1 MKYFYFC
8 CVSNSSQSPRWLLS
22 VGRIEEAEKIVR
34 EGAAFNNIN
43 LPEDFKL
50 RPVKKSGEEHSHWTI
65 LKLVKS
71 PNMRTKTLILFY
83 NWFVN
88 AFAYFGLSLNMGQLT
103 GGSDVYFN
111 FTMSGLLEIPAYAAA
126 LLILKHWG
134 RRVPYFVSMLL
145 CGLSL
150 LSVVLIPRGVFTNDW
165 PVLAVREAVKKYN
178 IFLRDSV
185 P

>member
-1 MKYFYFC
+1 M
-8 CVSNSSQSPRWLLS
+8 
-22 VGRIEEAEKIVR
+22 
-34 EGAAFNNIN
+34 
-43 LPEDFKL
+43 
-50 RPVKKSGEEHSHWTI
+50 KKSGEEHSHWTI

-126 LLILKHWG
+126 LLILKHLG
-134 RRVPYFVSMLL
+134 RRAPYFVSMLL